1 MNATQLPARP
11 RGFFL
16 SRVNAIAGN
25 TLLELVRQKV
35 FYFMLLFAA
44 IAMGVALLASG
55 MPFVEQFQVLK
66 DAALGAMSIFSWL
79 LVTLATAMIIPKD
92 IEDRTLYTMLAKPVS
107 RFEYLLGKLAGVML
121 LLLVAMLLMGL
132 FFAGALFIREKL
144 AIADALRDYGDGL
157 DGQAAVTAIRQAA
170 FTPTLLAAMALIFM
184 KSAICASLT
193 LLLSTFAT
201 SWIFTVMI
209 SVVVYIIGHVQ
220 PVAREFW
227 LVQSS
232 EAPSMLLRAFLGFV
246 SLIFPD
252 FQLYNIIDEIVVGNA
267 VPVSMFMQAFGLG
280 LGYVI
285 IYTIVGFLF
294 FSSREL

>member
-1 MNATQLPARP
+1 MSDAPRSPRP

-16 SRVNAIAGN
+16 SRVNAIAAN

-55 MPFVEQFQVLK
+55 MPFIEQFQVLK

-79 LVTLATAMIIPKD
+79 LVTLATAMILPKD

-121 LLLVAMLLMGL
+121 LLLVAMGLMGL
-132 FFAGALFIREKL
+132 FFAGALFIREHL
-144 AIADALRDYGDGL
+144 AIAEALRDYGDGP
-157 DGQAAVTAIRQAA
+157 DGQAAVAAIRQAA
-170 FTPTLLAAMALIFM
+170 FTPTLLAALALIFT
-184 KSAICASLT
+184 KSAICAALT

-220 PVAREFW
+220 PVAREYW
-227 LVQSS
+227 LEQSG

-267 VPVSMFMQAFGLG
+267 VPLSMFVQAFGLG
-280 LGYVI
+280 LGYVLV
-285 IYTIVGFLF
+285 YTIVGYLF